1 MALHFSEGDSE
12 ELKKVADMMGPGLI
26 DASLRQTLQM
36 LWMIMPEDKKN
47 VDEVE
52 REFRRLADRA
62 LRDLRE
68 DFEAF
73 RTGRSD

>member
-1 MALHFSEGDSE
+1 MDLHFSKGDNE
-12 ELKKVADMMGPGLI
+12 EFKKVADMMGPGLI